1 MLSSEGVTQGDPLS
15 MVLYG
20 LALVPL
26 AKHLRSEVPEI
37 TSPFYADDSAF
48 SGPVSKIYK
57 AMKVL
62 EKHGP
67 SRGYYPEPNK
77 SILICPAT
85 HRQRAQDVLQE
96 FHFKFLEGTCYV
108 GGFIGSVDSLSL

>member
-26 AKHLRSEVPEI
+26 AKYLRSEVPEV

-48 SGPVSKIYK
+48 SGPVSKIHA
-57 AMKVL
+57 AMTVL
-62 EKHGP
+62 EKHESKIRTSKEVHRLSNGIHP
-67 SRGYYPEPNK
+67 FGKGYK
-77 SILICPAT
+77 ISQI
-85 HRQRAQDVLQE
+85 Q
-96 FHFKFLEGTCYV
+96 
-108 GGFIGSVDSLSL
+108 